1 MAAGASSRS
10 LADSETK
17 TTAGVLVS
25 RLEAYGITCAFGIPG
40 THLLPLYRELGRSSI
55 RHVTPRHEQ
64 GGGYAADAY
73 ARVTGRPAACFVT
86 TGPGLLNI
94 AAAAAQAHHDS
105 VPMVIVAPGMP
116 TDIDGRDTGYLHEV
130 KDQHGAMNALVADA
144 HRVQGPADAAAAV
157 DRLMAGLGARRPRPA
172 YFEVPLNLMETRGRV
187 PTELPER
194 TSAPAPDLGAI
205 DSVAA
210 LIKSAD
216 SCALVVGGGAV
227 NCGDLVLELARRIAA
242 PVITTAN
249 GKGTIPERDP
259 LSLGAALRL
268 QSCQQFLRSRAV
280 VVAIGTEFAES
291 DLWRK
296 PPLDLS
302 GSVVR
307 IDIDPDQIDKNQAAD
322 IGIVTDARIAL
333 AALLERIPRDGP
345 PRLDDSV
352 TQIRELFVK
361 EALADGEQF
370 IGLMTQ
376 LRSALPDEAII
387 VGDSAMACYFGAVH
401 FLQVDA
407 PRRYLHPTGFAT
419 LGYALPGAIG
429 AKVASPDTPVVA
441 LSGDGGFQ
449 FTLQELATAVD
460 LRLSLPIIIVDNHGY
475 GEIRREMVENGIT
488 PLGVDLAPVDFVALA
503 QAYGARGTT
512 IDDPSSLPAL
522 LKDALEARVP
532 TVIMVSV

>member
-1 MAAGASSRS
+1 MIAT
-10 LADSETK
+10 EPK
-17 TTAGVLVS
+17 TTAGALIS
-25 RLEAYGITCAFGIPG
+25 RLEAYGISCGFGIPG
-40 THLLPLYRELGRSSI
+40 THLLSLYRELGRSSI

-86 TGPGLLNI
+86 SGPGVLNI
-94 AAAAAQAHHDS
+94 AAAAAQAQCDS
-105 VPMVIVAPGMP
+105 VPMVIVASGMP

-157 DRLMAGLGARRPRPA
+157 DRLMGGLAVRRPRPA
-172 YFEVPLNLMETRGRV
+172 YLQVPVNLMDARGPV

-194 TSAPAPDLGAI
+194 TSALPPDLRSI
-205 DSVAA
+205 DSAAA
-210 LIKSAD
+210 LIMSAD
-216 SCALVVGGGAV
+216 SCAIVAGGGAV
-227 NCGDLVLELARRIAA
+227 TCGDLVLELARRIAG

-249 GKGTIPERDP
+249 GKGTIAERDP

-268 QSCQQFLRSRAV
+268 QSCHQFLKSRAV

-296 PPLDLS
+296 PPLDLA

-307 IDIDPDQIDKNQAAD
+307 IDIDPDQIHKNQAANV
-322 IGIVTDARIAL
+322 GIVADARLAL
-333 AALLERIPRDGP
+333 AALLERIPHGGYGRVH
-345 PRLDDSV
+345 DSLP
-352 TQIRELFVK
+352 QIRESFVK

-387 VGDSAMACYFGAVH
+387 VGDSAMVCYFGAIH
-401 FLQVDA
+401 FLEVPA

-429 AKVASPDTPVVA
+429 AKLAAPSSPVVG

-449 FTLQELATAVD
+449 FSLQELAMAVD
-460 LRLSLPIIIVDNHGY
+460 LRLGLPVIIVDNHGY
-475 GEIRREMVENGIT
+475 GEIRREMLENGIT
-488 PLGVDLAPVDFVALA
+488 PLGVDLGPVDFVALA
-503 QAYGARGTT
+503 HAYGARGTALS
-512 IDDPSSLPAL
+512 DLSLLPAVL
-522 LKDALEARVP
+522 ENALKAHVP
-532 TVIMVSV
+532 TVIVVSI